1 MPNHACIH
9 AAQLPIDFLED
20 TGFSCRLDL
29 PERTVEA
36 NQRDMGYPNG

>member
-1 MPNHACIH
+1 MPNYAYMRPVQI
-9 AAQLPIDFLED
+9 LVDSLED
-20 TGFSCRLDL
+20 TGFSRELEL